1 MTERFAICFVCLG
14 NICRSP
20 TAEGVMAR
28 EVGRAG
34 LGGRIRVDS
43 AGTAAYHSG
52 ELADPRTRRTAKAHG
67 IELTHR
73 ARQVEIEDFDAFD
86 LLVAMDQANVE
97 NLQAVAPKGSA
108 HKIVLF
114 RGFDA
119 SAPDGAEVPDPYY
132 GGERGFDDVFAI
144 CERASAGLLEH
155 VQRIL
160 LVPRHRGID

>member
-1 MTERFAICFVCLG
+1 MRVLFVCLG

-28 EVGRAG
+28 EVRRAG
-34 LGGRIRVDS
+34 LAAHIRVDS

-52 ELADPRTRRTAKAHG
+52 ELADPRTRRTAKEHG

-73 ARQVEIEDFDAFD
+73 ARQVVPRDFHAFD
-86 LLVAMDQANVE
+86 LLVAMDHANAE
-97 NLQAVAPKGSA
+97 SLRGLAPDGKA

-114 RGFDA
+114 RSFEA
-119 SAPDGAEVPDPYY
+119 NAPKGAEVPDPYY
-132 GGERGFDDVFAI
+132 GGERGFEEVFEI

-155 VQRIL
+155 IKKTL
-160 LVPRHRGID
+160 LV